1 MKDKATGANR
11 NGAASRRKG
20 RGKAPKCPE
29 KSGHLRQEIKNFVK
43 SLKCQ
48 KLKRA
53 GKSSSSYSEIPVPPA
68 GLESEL
74 KQNYC
79 L

>member
-1 MKDKATGANR
+1 MPT
-11 NGAASRRKG
+11 G
-20 RGKAPKCPE
+20 RGLLPGGKEGEKHQNVLLLHKRAE
-29 KSGHLRQEIKNFVK
+29 KSGHLRQEIKNLVK

-68 GLESEL
+68 GLKSEL